1 MTLANDN
8 SDMHV
13 TADNCTYLR
22 FSKNSVENTYTNT
35 ITNIQSI
42 PLCSTIHQHKIS
54 HMMNLYI
61 QILNTYKRTILVTK
75 RPYRAL
81 SHTETR
87 ILYVPPCV
95 PHSIPG
101 CSSAPSSTA
110 RYCLKRQSA
119 FISLTEKTL
128 IYFHFSLEAAGCHT
142 PVSEECK
149 LRFDVS
155 LWVCWGKEK
164 V

>member
-1 MTLANDN
+1 MTLTNDI

-22 FSKNSVENTYTNT
+22 FSRHSVENTYTNT

-42 PLCSTIHQHKIS
+42 PLCSTIHQHK
-54 HMMNLYI
+54 HMMNLY
-61 QILNTYKRTILVTK
+61 TYKYCKRTILVTK

-81 SHTETR
+81 SLTHRDTH
-87 ILYVPPCV
+87 ILYVPPWV

-101 CSSAPSSTA
+101 CSSAPSNRTA

-142 PVSEECK
+142 C
-149 LRFDVS
+149 
-155 LWVCWGKEK
+155 
-164 V
+164 